1 MSDFVSAVVI
11 EPARREEIAAAFRL
25 LFQHLDEE
33 DRETRVANALKM
45 LRDKE
50 LNPGGALVARADGHL
65 QGALFCQSAAGASG
79 LLWPPQTQ
87 PMNNREVEDQLIDH
101 ACRLLADHGAKLV
114 QSLLTLEETSLGTS
128 LERNGFAHITQ
139 LWYMRH
145 DLEIPAELLQQT
157 DHLDYVSYASGEHT
171 HFHQT
176 LFRTY
181 EATQDCP
188 EVNGVREIEEV
199 IAGHKSQGRHDP
211 ETWWLASHRGRPVGV
226 LLLGEMADLKSW
238 ELLYLGVVPEARRQG
253 FGRELAR
260 KAMWEARA
268 AEAPQLTLSVDARNQ
283 PALHLYKEVGF
294 EAYDQRE
301 VYLRIL
307 K

>member
-1 MSDFVSAVVI
+1 MSESVSAVVI
-11 EPARREEIAAAFRL
+11 EPARGEEIAAAFRL

-50 LNPGGALVARADGHL
+50 LNPTGALVARTEGHL
-65 QGALFCQSAAGASG
+65 QGALFCQSVAGASG

-87 PMNNREVEDQLIDH
+87 PGNHREIEDQLIDH
-101 ACRLLADHGAKLV
+101 ACRMLADQGAKLV
-114 QSLLTLEETSLGTS
+114 QSLLALEETSLGAS

-145 DLEIPAELLQQT
+145 DLEIPAELLHET
-157 DHLDYVSYASGEHT
+157 DHLEYQSYASCDCT
-171 HFHQT
+171 AFHQT
-176 LFRTY
+176 LLRTY

-188 EVNGVREIEEV
+188 EVNGVRDIEEV

-211 ETWWLASHRGRPVGV
+211 ETWWLASHRGRSVGI
-226 LLLGEMADLKSW
+226 LLLGEMADMKSW
-238 ELLYLGVVPEARRQG
+238 ELLYLGVVPEARGRG

-260 KAMWEARA
+260 KSIWEARG
-268 AEAPQLTLSVDARNQ
+268 AEAPQLTLSVDTRNS
-283 PALHLYKEVGF
+283 PALKLYQQVGF
-294 EAYDQRE
+294 EGYDQRE